1 MEAEEAVYDGTG
13 PQGELSQQCLLFKR
27 KKLFSILKITLQNE
41 NKDVFYLVEV
51 DHILTCFKIKGVVF

>member
-51 DHILTCFKIKGVVF
+51 DQ